1 MKFIILL
8 FLFLSSVLLCKFTC
22 GKIKNQIKRNAL
34 KHNINYYESN
44 YNHKHNSFLPRY
56 YTTGPLENYNGSRKY
71 IDYNKYLSNRHYYP
85 QHSIIKKTNISN

>member
-44 YNHKHNSFLPRY
+44 YNHKLFVNKLELIINKFL
-56 YTTGPLENYNGSRKY
+56 G
-71 IDYNKYLSNRHYYP
+71 IF
-85 QHSIIKKTNISN
+85 